1 MPRPPSTATPP
12 ARARRSPALTPS
24 HLNVVTRDL
33 EASWAFYRSVLGVR
47 HLGYFHDK
55 KVAARF
61 GDFDFF
67 IEEVQDF
74 QPQHPQYHLGFRTT
88 PDGVRQWARRLR
100 RKGVHFVQG
109 NNPVA
114 DVYALPGT
122 DRVAV
127 YFEDP
132 DGTVIEIYSDE

>member
-1 MPRPPSTATPP
+1 MPDPTLP
-12 ARARRSPALTPS
+12 ARAAPRRSPPLVPS
-24 HLNVVTRDL
+24 HLNLVTRDL
-33 EASWAFYRSVLGVR
+33 EASWRFYRGVLGVR
-47 HLGYFHDK
+47 HMGWFHDR

-61 GDFDFF
+61 GEFDFF
-67 IEEVQDF
+67 IEEVDDCA
-74 QPQHPQYHLGFRTT
+74 PPHPAYHLGFRTT
-88 PDGVRQWARRLR
+88 PEGVHQWARRLR
-100 RKGVHFVQG
+100 RKGIAFVHG

-127 YFEDP
+127 YFQDP